1 MGYRCYWWHL
11 RHETIHEV
19 GNHVANFPITKV
31 DSSSRTYGL
40 DKLGPFAQADLT
52 ANIVSVLQAGCLVG
66 SLASYWFA
74 DKYGRR
80 PALMV
85 AAWWAI
91 IGVVFQ

>member
-1 MGYRCYWWHL
+1 M
-11 RHETIHEV
+11 
-19 GNHVANFPITKV
+19 F
-31 DSSSRTYGL
+31 D
-40 DKLGPFAQADLT
+40 FATCLLT
-52 ANIVSVLQAGCLVG
+52 CILSIVSVLQAGCLVG

-91 IGVVFQ
+91 IGVIFQYVILNA